1 MEIIKVKARNPT
13 EIVFATIQ
21 DMVKFHDEITDG
33 KSVVFDYIN
42 KSVRYGELINP
53 SIKADISDNKVVI
66 RSEEDK

>member
-42 KSVRYGELINP
+42 KSVRYGELISP